1 VRRVR
6 VGLLGYGRVGQ
17 AVATLADREGVRLRE
32 AGVELHVVGALV
44 RDPRKPRGGPA
55 VPLRTSGPDLF
66 GSPFDLLIDVM
77 GGEHPACGFVRQ
89 ALDAGVHVVTANKT
103 LVAAHGREL
112 AEMARRRGVS
122 FAYDA
127 AVLAG
132 VPFLGALARRPL
144 LSAPRRMTGIING
157 TSHFIACR
165 LERGGSFRSAL
176 DEATKLGYA
185 EPDSTADISGR
196 DASEK
201 LTILAHLSG
210 CFDLAVSDLTTCGLD
225 TLLPVDVSAARALG
239 GVLKPVA
246 LASFDPVNPG
256 AWVGPALVDL
266 AHPFARLTGVANA
279 IEFAGAT
286 GEAVTFAGP
295 GAGPRITAAT
305 ILDDVVE
312 ALTGGRQRATTP
324 RVTGITPAVSL
335 RQPPAGCWYVRV
347 SGAGLSAS
355 DLAGCLAAHG
365 VPAPSLTDGDRAVAG
380 RTGEAPWPAVCDAM
394 ERLTANGHEAIAL
407 PVIEQPRDS

>member
-1 VRRVR
+1 M
-6 VGLLGYGRVGQ
+6 GLLGYGRVGQ
-17 AVATLADREGVRLRE
+17 AVATLADRERVRLRE

-44 RDPRKPRGGPA
+44 RDPRKPRGGPV

-66 GSPFDLLIDVM
+66 GSAFDLLIDVM
-77 GGEHPACGFVRQ
+77 GGEHPACDLVRQ

-103 LVAAHGREL
+103 LVAAHGCEL
-112 AEMARRRGVS
+112 AEVARRRGVS

-144 LSAPRRMTGIING
+144 LSAPRRMTGIVNG
-157 TSHFIACR
+157 TSHFIACQ
-165 LERGGSFRSAL
+165 LERGGSFESAL
-176 DEATKLGYA
+176 VAATELGYA
-185 EPDSTADISGR
+185 EPDSAADISGR

-210 CFDLAVSDLTTCGLD
+210 CFDLAVSDLTTRGLD

-239 GVLKPVA
+239 GILKPIA

-256 AWVGPALVDL
+256 AWVGPALVDV

-279 IEFAGAT
+279 IEFAGGT
-286 GEAVTFAGP
+286 GDAVTFAGP

-312 ALTGGRQRATTP
+312 ALTGGRPQATSP
-324 RVTGITPAVSL
+324 RVTGITPAASL
-335 RQPPAGCWYVRV
+335 RRPPAGCWYVRV
-347 SGAGLSAS
+347 SGAGLSTT
-355 DLAGCLAAHG
+355 DLADCLAARA
-365 VPAPSLTDGDRAVAG
+365 VPAPSLIDGDRAVAA
-380 RTGEAPWPAVCDAM
+380 RTGEATWPAVCDAI
-394 ERLTANGHEAIAL
+394 ERLRANGREAIAL
-407 PVIEQPRDS
+407 PVLERPCDS